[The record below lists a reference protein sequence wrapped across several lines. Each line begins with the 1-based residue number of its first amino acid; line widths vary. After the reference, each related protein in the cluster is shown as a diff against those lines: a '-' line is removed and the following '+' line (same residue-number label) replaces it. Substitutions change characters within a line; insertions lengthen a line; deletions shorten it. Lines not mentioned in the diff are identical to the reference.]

1 MNIHVISL
9 LFVLLC
15 GMARGQTLTVT
26 ATDTGEP
33 LEFVRIMSAEPKILV
48 YTDELGQANIE
59 AFRGVMAIEMV
70 MIGYQS
76 VTLSYDQ
83 LANKSFTAAL
93 KPLSISLGQAVVSG
107 TRWNQ
112 SSLDQ
117 PAMIRSIRT
126 REVILQNP
134 QTAADL
140 LGANGDVF
148 IQKSQQGGGSPMIR
162 GFATN
167 RLLYSIDGIR
177 MNTAIFRGGNIQNVI
192 SLDPFTIENTEVLF
206 GPGSVLYGSDAV
218 GGVMAFTTLR
228 PRFSSSDEIKTSG
241 KAVVRYASA
250 NGEQTAHFS
259 VNAGSRR
266 WAALTSFT
274 TSNYGDLRMGRH
286 GPADYLRLWS
296 VSRIDSVDRVVANTD
311 PLVQA
316 PTGYEQLNLMQKI
329 RFAPGGVH
337 GKLNFDYAFH
347 YSTTTDNPR
356 YDRLIELRNGVPRE
370 AEWYYGPQV
379 WMMNSLSIDCAAS
392 NRAFDKLRVRLAHQQ
407 FEESRVSRRFN
418 SINRNIQVEEVT
430 AWSANFDFMKSF
442 HHGIQL
448 TYGAE
453 GVLNQV
459 VSNAEQENLDTGL
472 RSDAASRY
480 PQADWLSW
488 GFYATGTKKFEHGLT
503 LQAGVR
509 YNTFAIDANFSGNS
523 EFYPLP
529 ALTTAFQASAL
540 TGNLGLVYSA
550 NDRRTVSFN
559 LASGFRA
566 PNVDDIG
573 KFFDSAPGIVVVPNP
588 TLKAERA
595 YNAEIGYAQIFGESI
610 KLDFAAY
617 YTLLDDALVRRPF
630 ALNGQD
636 SIIYL
641 DQLSE
646 VQAIQNG
653 ALATVYGMQA
663 GIEVKLGRGWNF
675 STKINWQRGDEE
687 LDDGTTSASRHAAP
701 WFGLTRLDYEMGKL
715 NLQLNARY
723 SGGVNPDRMPFEERA
738 KPHLYLSN
746 ADGELYAPG
755 WYTLNFR
762 ALVKLNEFFQV
773 TAGVENI
780 TDRRYMPYSSG
791 LVASGRNVV
800 MAVRMNF

>member
-1 MNIHVISL
+1 MNKHVLNL

-15 GMARGQTLTVT
+15 GMAAGQTLTVT
-26 ATDTGEP
+26 DTNSGEP
-33 LEFVRIMSAEPKILV
+33 LEFVRVMSGEPKILV

-59 AFRGVMAIEMV
+59 AFRGALAIEMA

-83 LANKSFTAAL
+83 LANKSFKLAL

-112 SSLDQ
+112 SSLEQ

-126 REVILQNP
+126 REVVLQNP

-167 RLLYSIDGIR
+167 RLLYSVDGIR

-192 SLDPFTIENTEVLF
+192 SLDPFAIENTEVLF

-228 PRFSSSDEIKTSG
+228 PRFSSTDEIKTGG
-241 KAVVRYASA
+241 KAVLRYASA

-259 VNAGSRR
+259 VNAGGRR

-274 TSNYGDLRMGRH
+274 SSSYGDLRMGRH
-286 GPADYLRLWS
+286 GPDAYLRLWN
-296 VSRIDSVDRVVANTD
+296 VSRIDSVDRVVANPD
-311 PLVQA
+311 PLVQT
-316 PTGYEQLNLMQKI
+316 PTGYEQMNLMQKI

-347 YSTTTDNPR
+347 YSTATDNPR
-356 YDRLIELRNGVPRE
+356 YDRLIELRNGAPRE

-379 WMMNSLSIDCAAS
+379 WLMNSLSAEYTAN

-418 SINRNIQVEEVT
+418 SVNRSIQEEEVT
-430 AWSANFDFMKSF
+430 AWSANFDFLKNF
-442 HHGIQL
+442 GHGVQL
-448 TYGAE
+448 TYGGE

-459 VSNAEQENLDTGL
+459 VSGAEQENINTSV

-488 GFYATGTKKFEHGLT
+488 GFYATGVKKFDTGLT
-503 LQAGVR
+503 LQTGVR
-509 YNTFAIDANFSGNS
+509 YNTFAMDADFRGNAD
-523 EFYPLP
+523 FYPLP
-529 ALTTAFQASAL
+529 ALTTEFQASAI

-588 TLKAERA
+588 DLKAERA
-595 YNAEIGYAQIFGESI
+595 YNAEVGFAQIIGESV

-617 YTLLDDALVRRPF
+617 YTLLEDALVRRPF
-630 ALNGQD
+630 ALNDQD
-636 SIIYL
+636 SIVYL

-653 ALATVYGMQA
+653 ARAIVYGMQA
-663 GIEVKLGRGWNF
+663 SVEVKLGRGWSF
-675 STKINWQRGDEE
+675 SSKINWQRGDEE
-687 LDDGTTSASRHAAP
+687 LDDGSSSASRHAAP
-701 WFGLTRLDYEMGKL
+701 VFGLTRLDYEMGKL

-723 SGGVNPDRMPFEERA
+723 SGRVGADRMPFEERA

-746 ADGELYAPG
+746 AQGELYAPA

-762 ALVKLNEFFQV
+762 ALVKLNELFHV

-791 LVASGRNVV
+791 LVAAGRNVV
-800 MAVRMNF
+800 LAVRVNF

>member
-1 MNIHVISL
+1 MNRFF
-9 LFVLLC
+9 LFILSMLC
-15 GMARGQTLTVT
+15 FGMIQAQTITIT
-26 ATDTGEP
+26 ATDTGEL
-33 LEFVRIMSAEPKILV
+33 LEFVRVMSAEPKAFV
-48 YTDELGQANIE
+48 YTDELGEANIE
-59 AFRGVMAIEMV
+59 AFRGATAIEFA
-70 MIGYQS
+70 MIGYQN
-76 VTLSYDQ
+76 VILSFDQ
-83 LANKSFTAAL
+83 LANKGFKVAL
-93 KPLSISLGQAVVSG
+93 QPLSISLGQAVVSG

-112 SSLDQ
+112 SSLEQ
-117 PAMIRSIRT
+117 PSMIRSIRT
-126 REVILQNP
+126 REVVLQNP

-140 LGANGDVF
+140 LSANGDVF

-167 RLLYSIDGIR
+167 RLLYSVDGIR

-192 SLDPFTIENTEVLF
+192 SLDPFAIENTEVLF

-228 PRFSSSDEIKTSG
+228 PRFSSNDEIRTGG
-241 KAVVRYASA
+241 KAVLRYSSA

-259 VNAGSRR
+259 VNAGGRR

-274 TSNYGDLRMGRH
+274 TSDYGDLRMGRH
-286 GPADYLRLWS
+286 GPDEYLRLWN
-296 VSRIDSVDRVVANTD
+296 VSRIDSVDRVVANPD
-311 PLVQA
+311 PLVQT
-316 PTGYEQLNLMQKI
+316 PTGYVQTNLMQKI
-329 RFAPGGVH
+329 RFAPRGVH

-356 YDRLIELRNGVPRE
+356 YDRLIELRNGQPRE

-379 WMMNSLSIDCAAS
+379 WMMNSLSTEYVAKH
-392 NRAFDKLRVRLAHQQ
+392 RAFDKLRLRLAHQQ

-418 SINRNIQVEEVT
+418 SVNRSIQTEDVT
-430 AWSANFDFMKSF
+430 AWSANLDFLKSLSNRF
-442 HHGIQL
+442 QL

-453 GVLNQV
+453 GVLNEV
-459 VSNAEQENLDTGL
+459 GSTAERENITSGE
-472 RSDAASRY
+472 RSKAASRY
-480 PQADWLSW
+480 PQADWISL
-488 GFYATGTKKFEHGLT
+488 GVYATGTKTFEGGLT

-509 YNTFAIDANFSGNS
+509 YNTFEIDADFRGNA
-523 EFYPLP
+523 EFFPLP
-529 ALTTAFQASAL
+529 VLETQFQAAAV
-540 TGNLGLVYSA
+540 TGNIGMVYA
-550 NDRRTVSFN
+550 VNDRRTLSLN

-588 TLKAERA
+588 DIKAERA
-595 YNAEIGYAQIFGESI
+595 YNAEIGYAQIFGESV

-617 YTLLDDALVRRPF
+617 YTLLEDALVRRPTT
-630 ALNGQD
+630 LNGQD

-641 DQLSE
+641 DQLSQ

-653 ALATVYGMQA
+653 AIATVYGFQA
-663 GIEVKLGRGWNF
+663 GIEVKLGRGWSFN
-675 STKINWQRGDEE
+675 SKINWQRGDEE
-687 LDDGTTSASRHAAP
+687 LDDGSTSASRHAAP

-723 SGGVNPDRMPFEERA
+723 SGSVAPDRMPFEERD
-738 KPHLYLSN
+738 KPHLYLTN
-746 ADGELYAPG
+746 AEGEVYAPA

-762 ALVKLNEFFQV
+762 ALVKLNDLFHL
-773 TAGVENI
+773 TAGIENI

-791 LVASGRNVV
+791 LVAAGRNVV
-800 MAVRMNF
+800 MAVRVNF

>member
-1 MNIHVISL
+1 MCLLLGSL
-9 LFVLLC
+9 
-15 GMARGQTLTVT
+15 AIGQMLTVT
-26 ATDTGEP
+26 DANTGEP
-33 LEFVRIMSAEPKILV
+33 LEFIRVMSAEPRVMV

-59 AFRGVMAIEMV
+59 VFRGSTAVEMV
-70 MIGYQS
+70 MIGYQK
-76 VTLSYDQ
+76 VILSYDQ
-83 LANKSFTAAL
+83 LANKGFRVAMT
-93 KPLSISLGQAVVSG
+93 PLSISLGQAVISG

-112 SSLDQ
+112 SSLEQ

-167 RLLYSIDGIR
+167 RLLYSVDGIR

-192 SLDPFTIENTEVLF
+192 SLDPFAIENTEVLF

-228 PRFSSSDEIKTSG
+228 PRFSSNDEIATGG
-241 KAVVRYASA
+241 KAVLRYASA

-259 VNAGSRR
+259 AHAGGRK

-274 TSNYGDLRMGRH
+274 TSNFGDLRMGRN
-286 GPADYLRLWS
+286 GPDEYLRLWT
-296 VSRIDSVDRVVANTD
+296 VSRIDSVDRVVATSD
-311 PLVQA
+311 PLMQS
-316 PTGYEQLNLMQKI
+316 PTGYEQINLMQKI
-329 RFAPGGVH
+329 RFAPRGVH

-347 YSTTTDNPR
+347 YSTTTNNPR
-356 YDRLIELRNGVPRE
+356 YDRLIELRNGLPRE
-370 AEWYYGPQV
+370 AEWFYGPQV
-379 WMMNSLSIDCAAS
+379 WMMNSLSSEYTGRAV
-392 NRAFDKLRVRLAHQQ
+392 AFDKLRVRLAHQQ

-418 SINRNIQVEEVT
+418 NVNRNTQLEEVT
-430 AWSANFDFMKSF
+430 AWSANFDFLKSLP
-442 HHGIQL
+442 HGIQL

-453 GVLNQV
+453 GVLNEV
-459 VSNAEQENLDTGL
+459 NSRAERENINTGE

-488 GFYATGTKKFEHGLT
+488 GFYATGSKKFERGLT

-509 YNTFAIDANFSGNS
+509 YNTFVIDADFNS
-523 EFYPLP
+523 NAEFFPLP
-529 ALTTAFQASAL
+529 ALTTQFQASAI
-540 TGNLGLVYSA
+540 TGNLGLVYAA
-550 NDRRTVSFN
+550 NDRRTLSFN

-588 TLKAERA
+588 DLKAERA
-595 YNAEIGYAQIFGESI
+595 YNAEIGYAQIIGESV
-610 KLDFAAY
+610 KFDFAAY
-617 YTLLDDALVRRPF
+617 YTLLDDALVRRQF
-630 ALNGQD
+630 TLNGQD
-636 SIIYL
+636 SIVYL

-653 ALATVYGMQA
+653 ALATVYGMQV
-663 GIEVKLGRGWNF
+663 GIEVKLGRGWSF
-675 STKINWQRGDEE
+675 GSKINWQRGDEE
-687 LDDGTTSASRHAAP
+687 LDDGSTSASRHAAP
-701 WFGLTRLDYEMGKL
+701 WFGLTRLDYDMGTL

-723 SGGVNPDRMPFEERA
+723 SGGVDPERMPFEELA
-738 KPHLYLSN
+738 KPHLYLRN
-746 ADGELYAPG
+746 ADGALYAPA

-762 ALVKLNEFFQV
+762 ALVKINAIWHV

-791 LVASGRNVV
+791 LVGAGRNVV
-800 MAVRMNF
+800 IAVRTNF